1 MSGDTLPPLLT
12 LLKAFPGMPVEEAR
26 KLTWK
31 GVVKSYPAE
40 TVLCTEDHY
49 ESTFYIILNGR
60 VRVTKRIS
68 ASGDE
73 IRLLKNLTSGDFFG
87 EMALIQ
93 DAPRAATVTTDQ
105 PTSVLEIYKEDFD
118 ELLVSSPSLSRAL
131 MQEVINRLRANDAMA
146 IDDLRLKA
154 GELAVA
160 YQLLAEQDYARRE
173 FFSKI
178 AQEIRSPLETLNK
191 NLQTIRLSLAPDEPP
206 DVMEL
211 RKKLNSASESMEQ
224 VIALVNDILF
234 VQELDPIRQPFEPV
248 DLHMIIEN
256 VVAGSRDLQAE
267 NQIEV
272 KVYAPDEPLIIPGS
286 AAGLYRALSAIL
298 ENAIKFSH
306 PGGMVKMI
314 LEKDNTIIRL
324 RVCDTGVGIA
334 ADALPHIYDRFFH
347 IGRIESRHIRGFG
360 LGLPI
365 ARQIIEQHRGNI
377 QVISRLGEGTEV
389 QVMLIHR
396 KEAF

>member
-12 LLKAFPGMPVEEAR
+12 LLKAFPGMPVDEAR

-31 GVVKSYPAE
+31 GIVKSYPAE

-73 IRLLKNLTSGDFFG
+73 IRLLKNLSSGDFFG

-178 AQEIRSPLETLNK
+178 AQAIRSPLETLNE
-191 NLQTIRLSLAPDEPP
+191 NLQTIKHSLAPGELP
-206 DVMEL
+206 DAVQL
-211 RKKLNSASESMEQ
+211 QNDLISASECMEQ

-234 VQELDPIRQPFEPV
+234 VQEMDPIRQRFEPV
-248 DLHMIIEN
+248 DLRMIIEN
-256 VVAGSRDLQAE
+256 VVAGSRELQAE
-267 NQIEV
+267 NQVEV
-272 KVYAPDEPLIIPGS
+272 KVYGPDVPLIIPGN
-286 AAGLYRALSAIL
+286 AAGLHRALSAIL
-298 ENAIKFSH
+298 ENAIKFSY
-306 PGGMVKMI
+306 PGGMVKLI

-324 RVCDTGVGIA
+324 RVCDTGVGIS
-334 ADALPHIYDRFFH
+334 ADALPHTFDRVFH
-347 IGRIESRHIRGFG
+347 VGGIDSRRLHGIG
-360 LGLPI
+360 LGMPI

-396 KEAF
+396 KEA